1 MNLFQRLSFTALNF
15 PTSAAGM
22 PIFIFI
28 LPYYAGDLGLGL
40 SLVGILFLL
49 GRLTDIATDP
59 IMGVLIDKFPSKWGK
74 HKHWIFISAP
84 IFMIAA
90 YLIFL
95 PPTSNPSSVYFFLSL
110 FLVYISFTLSS
121 ITQLSWST
129 FLAADY
135 DDRTRLLTLRE
146 LMSLFGMFCVIAI
159 PAFVEL
165 YDTSLKAKVSAI
177 GVFILISI
185 PIITLNG
192 LYQVPDT
199 KTQKIQSKIENPFKT
214 FKSLFS
220 NAMLNKIVFAAA
232 LIAFCMSLNGALYLI
247 WMDVVME
254 LPQYSSRLMLMYYLV
269 SVLGLGMWRYLSIK
283 TSKHFAAG
291 IACLYAII
299 VLLVGFAGFF
309 FVRDLDQG
317 IKLIAVGS
325 FITLYG
331 FSFSGPLPLINAIIA
346 DISDKFSVEQGENI
360 SGTVFSYLTTITK
373 VGFALAAVIPY
384 LALELIWGFD
394 INLGID
400 NTESSKMAIF
410 YIYTFV
416 PIVSYCIASYM
427 LFSHSLGREEHEK
440 IKSIMEEAHSEIPKI

>member
-1 MNLFQRLSFTALNF
+1 MNLFQRLSYTALNF

-40 SLVGILFLL
+40 SLVGILFFL
-49 GRLTDIATDP
+49 GRLTDIVTDP
-59 IMGVLIDKFPSKWGK
+59 IMGVLIDRFPSRWGK

-84 IFMIAA
+84 IFMVAT

-95 PPTSNPSSVYFFLSL
+95 PPTSNPSSLYFFVSL
-110 FLVYISFTLSS
+110 FLVYLSFTLSS

-129 FLAADY
+129 FLAPDY

-146 LMSLFGMFCVIAI
+146 FMALLGMFCVIAI
-159 PAFVEL
+159 PAIVEL
-165 YDTSLKAKVSAI
+165 YDTSLSAKVSAI
-177 GVFILISI
+177 GVFVLIVI
-185 PIITLNG
+185 PLITING

-199 KTQKIQSKIENPFKT
+199 KLKKVQSKIENPFKT
-214 FKSLFS
+214 FKSFFGNS
-220 NAMLNKIVFAAA
+220 MLNKIVLAAA

-254 LPQYSSRLMLMYYLV
+254 LPEYSSRLMLMYYLV
-269 SVLGLGMWRYLSIK
+269 SVFGLGLWRYLSIK

-291 IACLYAII
+291 ISCLYAIVI
-299 VLLVGFAGFF
+299 LLIGFIGFF
-309 FVRDLDQG
+309 FIRDMDQSL
-317 IKLIAVGS
+317 KLIAVGS
-325 FITLYG
+325 FIVLYG
-331 FSFSGPLPLINAIIA
+331 FSFSGPMPLINAIIA
-346 DISDKFSVEQGENI
+346 DISDKLSLENGENI

-384 LALELIWGFD
+384 LVLELVWGFD
-394 INLGID
+394 ITLGTD

-416 PIVSYCIASYM
+416 PIVSYCIAAYM
-427 LFSHSLGREEHEK
+427 LFSHSLGRDEHEK
-440 IKSIMEEAHSEIPKI
+440 IKSVMEEVS

>member
-1 MNLFQRLSFTALNF
+1 MNLFQRLSYTALNF

-40 SLVGILFLL
+40 SLVGILFFL
-49 GRLTDIATDP
+49 GRLTDIVTDP
-59 IMGVLIDKFPSKWGK
+59 IMGVLIDRFPSKWGK

-84 IFMIAA
+84 IFMVAT

-95 PPTSNPSSVYFFLSL
+95 PPTSNPSSLYFFVSL
-110 FLVYISFTLSS
+110 FLVYLSFTLSS

-129 FLAADY
+129 FLAPDY

-146 LMSLFGMFCVIAI
+146 LMALLGMFCVIAI
-159 PAFVEL
+159 PAIVEL
-165 YDTSLKAKVSAI
+165 YDTSLSAKVSAI
-177 GVFILISI
+177 GVFVLIVI
-185 PIITLNG
+185 PLITING

-199 KTQKIQSKIENPFKT
+199 KFKKVQSKIENPFKT
-214 FKSLFS
+214 FKSFFGNS
-220 NAMLNKIVFAAA
+220 MLNKIVLAAA

-254 LPQYSSRLMLMYYLV
+254 LPEYSSRLMLMYYLV
-269 SVLGLGMWRYLSIK
+269 SVIGLGIWRYLSIK

-291 IACLYAII
+291 ISCLYAII
-299 VLLVGFAGFF
+299 ILLIGFIGFF
-309 FVRDLDQG
+309 FIRDMDQSL
-317 IKLIAVGS
+317 KLIAVGS
-325 FITLYG
+325 FIVLYG
-331 FSFSGPLPLINAIIA
+331 FSFSGPMPLINAIIA
-346 DISDKFSVEQGENI
+346 DISDKLSLEQGENI

-373 VGFALAAVIPY
+373 VGFALAAVVPY
-384 LALELIWGFD
+384 LVLELVWGFD
-394 INLGID
+394 ITLGSD

-416 PIVSYCIASYM
+416 PIVSYCIAAYM
-427 LFSHSLGREEHEK
+427 LFSHSLGRDEHEK
-440 IKSIMEEAHSEIPKI
+440 IKSVMKEVS

>member
-1 MNLFQRLSFTALNF
+1 MNFFQRLSYTALNF

-40 SLVGILFLL
+40 SLVGILFFL
-49 GRLTDIATDP
+49 GRLTDIVTDP
-59 IMGVLIDKFPSKWGK
+59 IMGVLIDRFPSRWGK

-84 IFMIAA
+84 IFMVAT

-95 PPTSNPSSVYFFLSL
+95 PPTSNPSSLYFFVSL
-110 FLVYISFTLSS
+110 FLVYLSFTLSS

-129 FLAADY
+129 FLAPDY

-146 LMSLFGMFCVIAI
+146 FMALLGMFCVIAI
-159 PAFVEL
+159 PAIVEL
-165 YDTSLKAKVSAI
+165 YDTSLSAKVSAI
-177 GVFILISI
+177 GVFVLIVI
-185 PIITLNG
+185 PLITING

-199 KTQKIQSKIENPFKT
+199 KLKKVQSKIENPFKT
-214 FKSLFS
+214 FKSFFGNS
-220 NAMLNKIVFAAA
+220 MLNKIVLAAA

-254 LPQYSSRLMLMYYLV
+254 LPEYSSRLMLMYYLV
-269 SVLGLGMWRYLSIK
+269 SVFGLGIWRYLSIK

-291 IACLYAII
+291 ISCLYAIVI
-299 VLLVGFAGFF
+299 LLIGFIGFF
-309 FVRDLDQG
+309 FIRDMDQSL
-317 IKLIAVGS
+317 KLIAVGS
-325 FITLYG
+325 FIVLYG
-331 FSFSGPLPLINAIIA
+331 FSFSGPMPLINAIIA
-346 DISDKFSVEQGENI
+346 DISDKLSLEQGENI

-384 LALELIWGFD
+384 LVLELVWGFD
-394 INLGID
+394 ITLGTD

-416 PIVSYCIASYM
+416 PIVSYCIAAYM
-427 LFSHSLGREEHEK
+427 LFSHSLGRDEHEK
-440 IKSIMEEAHSEIPKI
+440 IKSVMGEDS

>member
-1 MNLFQRLSFTALNF
+1 MNLFQRLSYTALNF

-40 SLVGILFLL
+40 SLVGILFFL
-49 GRLTDIATDP
+49 GRLTDIVTDP
-59 IMGVLIDKFPSKWGK
+59 VMGVLIDRFPSRWGK

-84 IFMIAA
+84 IFMVAT

-95 PPTSNPSSVYFFLSL
+95 PPTSNPSSLYFFLSL
-110 FLVYISFTLSS
+110 FLVYLSFTLSS

-129 FLAADY
+129 FLAPDY

-146 LMSLFGMFCVIAI
+146 LMALLGMFCVIAI

-177 GVFILISI
+177 GVFVLIVI
-185 PIITLNG
+185 PLITING

-199 KTQKIQSKIENPFKT
+199 KLKKVQSKIENPFKT
-214 FKSLFS
+214 FKSFFG
-220 NAMLNKIVFAAA
+220 NAMLNKIVLAAA

-247 WMDVVME
+247 WIDVVME
-254 LPQYSSRLMLMYYLV
+254 LPEYSSRLMLMYYLV
-269 SVLGLGMWRYLSIK
+269 SVIGLGIWRHLSIK

-299 VLLVGFAGFF
+299 ILLIGFIGFF
-309 FVRDLDQG
+309 FIRDLDQS

-325 FITLYG
+325 FIVLYG
-331 FSFSGPLPLINAIIA
+331 FSFSGPMPLINAIIA
-346 DISDKFSVEQGENI
+346 DISDKLSLEQGENI

-384 LALELIWGFD
+384 LVLELVWGFD
-394 INLGID
+394 ITLGTD

-416 PIVSYCIASYM
+416 PIVSYCIAAYM
-427 LFSHSLGREEHEK
+427 LFSHSHGRDEHEK
-440 IKSIMEEAHSEIPKI
+440 IKLVMEEVS

>member
-1 MNLFQRLSFTALNF
+1 MNLFQRLSYTALNF

-40 SLVGILFLL
+40 SLVGILFFL
-49 GRLTDIATDP
+49 GRLTDIVTDP
-59 IMGVLIDKFPSKWGK
+59 IMGVLIDRFPSRWGK
-74 HKHWIFISAP
+74 HRHWIFISAP
-84 IFMIAA
+84 IFMVAT

-95 PPTSNPSSVYFFLSL
+95 PPTSNPSSLYFFVSL
-110 FLVYISFTLSS
+110 FLVYLSFTLSS

-129 FLAADY
+129 FLAPDY

-146 LMSLFGMFCVIAI
+146 FMALLGMFCVIAI
-159 PAFVEL
+159 PAIVEL
-165 YDTSLKAKVSAI
+165 YDTSLSAKVSAI
-177 GVFILISI
+177 GVFVLIVI
-185 PIITLNG
+185 PLITING

-199 KTQKIQSKIENPFKT
+199 KLKKVQSKIENPFKT
-214 FKSLFS
+214 FKSFFGNS
-220 NAMLNKIVFAAA
+220 MLNKIVLAAA

-254 LPQYSSRLMLMYYLV
+254 LPEYSSRLMLMYYLV
-269 SVLGLGMWRYLSIK
+269 SVFGLGIWRYLSIK

-291 IACLYAII
+291 ISCLYAIVI
-299 VLLVGFAGFF
+299 LLIGFIGFF
-309 FVRDLDQG
+309 FIRDMDQSL
-317 IKLIAVGS
+317 KLIAVGS
-325 FITLYG
+325 FIVLYG
-331 FSFSGPLPLINAIIA
+331 FSFSGPMPLINAIIA
-346 DISDKFSVEQGENI
+346 DISDKLSLENAENI

-384 LALELIWGFD
+384 LVLELVWGFN
-394 INLGID
+394 ITLGTD

-416 PIVSYCIASYM
+416 PIVSYCIAAYM
-427 LFSHSLGREEHEK
+427 LFSHSLGRDEHEK
-440 IKSIMEEAHSEIPKI
+440 IKSVMEEVY

>member
-1 MNLFQRLSFTALNF
+1 MNLFQRLSYTALNF

-40 SLVGILFLL
+40 SLVGILFFL
-49 GRLTDIATDP
+49 GRLTDIVTDP
-59 IMGVLIDKFPSKWGK
+59 IMGVLIDRFPSRWGK

-84 IFMIAA
+84 IFMVAT

-95 PPTSNPSSVYFFLSL
+95 PPTSNPSSLYFFVSL
-110 FLVYISFTLSS
+110 FLVYLSFTLSS

-129 FLAADY
+129 FLAPDY

-146 LMSLFGMFCVIAI
+146 FMALLGMFCVIAI
-159 PAFVEL
+159 PAIVEL
-165 YDTSLKAKVSAI
+165 YDTSLSAKVSAI
-177 GVFILISI
+177 GVFVLIVI
-185 PIITLNG
+185 PLITING

-199 KTQKIQSKIENPFKT
+199 KLKKVQSKIENPFKT
-214 FKSLFS
+214 FKSFFGNS
-220 NAMLNKIVFAAA
+220 MLNKIVLAAA

-254 LPQYSSRLMLMYYLV
+254 LPEYSSRLMLMYYLV
-269 SVLGLGMWRYLSIK
+269 SVFGLGIWRYLSIK

-291 IACLYAII
+291 ISCLYAIVI
-299 VLLVGFAGFF
+299 LLIGFIGFF
-309 FVRDLDQG
+309 FIRDMDQSL
-317 IKLIAVGS
+317 KLIAVGS
-325 FITLYG
+325 FIVLYG
-331 FSFSGPLPLINAIIA
+331 FSFSGPMPLINAIIA
-346 DISDKFSVEQGENI
+346 DISDKLSLEQGENI

-373 VGFALAAVIPY
+373 IGFALAAVVPY
-384 LALELIWGFD
+384 LVLELVWGFD
-394 INLGID
+394 ITLGTD

-416 PIVSYCIASYM
+416 PIVSYCIAAYM
-427 LFSHSLGREEHEK
+427 LFSHSLGRDEHEK
-440 IKSIMEEAHSEIPKI
+440 IKSVMGEDS

>member
-1 MNLFQRLSFTALNF
+1 MNLFQRLSYTALNF

-40 SLVGILFLL
+40 SLVGILFFL
-49 GRLTDIATDP
+49 GRLTDIVTDP
-59 IMGVLIDKFPSKWGK
+59 VMGVLIDRFPSRWGK

-84 IFMIAA
+84 IFMVAT

-95 PPTSNPSSVYFFLSL
+95 PPTSNPSSLYFFLSL
-110 FLVYISFTLSS
+110 FLVYLSFTLSS

-129 FLAADY
+129 FLAPDY

-146 LMSLFGMFCVIAI
+146 LMALLGMFCVIAI

-177 GVFILISI
+177 GVFVLIVI
-185 PIITLNG
+185 PLITING

-199 KTQKIQSKIENPFKT
+199 KLKKVQSKIENPFKT
-214 FKSLFS
+214 FKSFFG
-220 NAMLNKIVFAAA
+220 NAMLNKIVLAAA

-247 WMDVVME
+247 WVDIVME
-254 LPQYSSRLMLMYYLV
+254 LPEYSSRLMLMYYLV
-269 SVLGLGMWRYLSIK
+269 SVIGLGIWRHLSIK

-291 IACLYAII
+291 ISCLYAII
-299 VLLVGFAGFF
+299 ILLIGFIGFF
-309 FVRDLDQG
+309 FIRDLDQS

-325 FITLYG
+325 FIVLYG
-331 FSFSGPLPLINAIIA
+331 FSFSGPMPLINAIIA
-346 DISDKFSVEQGENI
+346 DISDKLSLEQGENI

-384 LALELIWGFD
+384 LVLELVWGFD
-394 INLGID
+394 ITLGTD

-416 PIVSYCIASYM
+416 PIVSYCIAAYM
-427 LFSHSLGREEHEK
+427 LFSHSHGRDEHEK
-440 IKSIMEEAHSEIPKI
+440 IKLVMEEGS

>member
-1 MNLFQRLSFTALNF
+1 MNLFQRLSYTALNF

-40 SLVGILFLL
+40 SLVGILFFL
-49 GRLTDIATDP
+49 GRLTDIVTDP
-59 IMGVLIDKFPSKWGK
+59 IMGVLIDRFPSKWGK

-84 IFMIAA
+84 IFMVAT

-95 PPTSNPSSVYFFLSL
+95 PPTSNPSSLYFFVSL
-110 FLVYISFTLSS
+110 FLVYLSFTLSS

-129 FLAADY
+129 FLAPDY

-146 LMSLFGMFCVIAI
+146 LMALLGMFCVIAI
-159 PAFVEL
+159 PAIVEL
-165 YDTSLKAKVSAI
+165 YDTSLSAKVSAI
-177 GVFILISI
+177 GVFVLIVI
-185 PIITLNG
+185 PLITING

-199 KTQKIQSKIENPFKT
+199 KFKKVQSKIENPFKT
-214 FKSLFS
+214 FKSFFGNS
-220 NAMLNKIVFAAA
+220 MLNKIVLAAA

-254 LPQYSSRLMLMYYLV
+254 LPEYSSRLMLMYYLV
-269 SVLGLGMWRYLSIK
+269 SVIGLGIWRYLSIK

-291 IACLYAII
+291 ISCLYAII
-299 VLLVGFAGFF
+299 ILLIGFIGFF
-309 FVRDLDQG
+309 FIRDMDQSL
-317 IKLIAVGS
+317 KLIAVGS
-325 FITLYG
+325 FIVLYG
-331 FSFSGPLPLINAIIA
+331 FSFSGPMPLINAIIA
-346 DISDKFSVEQGENI
+346 DISDKLSLEQGENI

-373 VGFALAAVIPY
+373 VGFALAAVVPY
-384 LALELIWGFD
+384 LVLELVWGFD
-394 INLGID
+394 ITLGSD

-416 PIVSYCIASYM
+416 PIVSYCIAAYM
-427 LFSHSLGREEHEK
+427 LFSHSLGRDEHEK
-440 IKSIMEEAHSEIPKI
+440 IKSVMEEAS

>member
-1 MNLFQRLSFTALNF
+1 MNLFQRLSYTALNF

-40 SLVGILFLL
+40 SLVGILFFL
-49 GRLTDIATDP
+49 GRLTDIVTDP
-59 IMGVLIDKFPSKWGK
+59 IMGVLIDRFPSRWGK
-74 HKHWIFISAP
+74 HRHWIFISAP
-84 IFMIAA
+84 IFMVAT

-95 PPTSNPSSVYFFLSL
+95 PPTSNPSSLYFFVSL
-110 FLVYISFTLSS
+110 FLVYLSFTLSS

-129 FLAADY
+129 FLAPDY

-146 LMSLFGMFCVIAI
+146 FMALLGMFCVIAI
-159 PAFVEL
+159 PAIVEL
-165 YDTSLKAKVSAI
+165 YDTSLSAKVSAI
-177 GVFILISI
+177 GVFVLIVI
-185 PIITLNG
+185 PLITING

-199 KTQKIQSKIENPFKT
+199 KLKKVQSKIENPFKT
-214 FKSLFS
+214 FKSFFGNS
-220 NAMLNKIVFAAA
+220 MLNKIVLAAA

-254 LPQYSSRLMLMYYLV
+254 LPEYSSRLMLMYYLV
-269 SVLGLGMWRYLSIK
+269 SVFGLGIWRYLSIK

-291 IACLYAII
+291 ISCLYAIVI
-299 VLLVGFAGFF
+299 LLIGFIGFF
-309 FVRDLDQG
+309 FIRDMDQSL
-317 IKLIAVGS
+317 KLIAVGS
-325 FITLYG
+325 FIVLYG
-331 FSFSGPLPLINAIIA
+331 FSFSGPMPLINAIIA
-346 DISDKFSVEQGENI
+346 DISDKLSLENGENI

-384 LALELIWGFD
+384 LVLELVWGFN
-394 INLGID
+394 ITLGTD

-416 PIVSYCIASYM
+416 PIVSYCIAACM
-427 LFSHSLGREEHEK
+427 LFSHSLGRDEHEK
-440 IKSIMEEAHSEIPKI
+440 IKSVMEEVY

>member
-1 MNLFQRLSFTALNF
+1 MNLFQRLSYTALNF

-40 SLVGILFLL
+40 SLVGILFFL
-49 GRLTDIATDP
+49 GRLTDIVTDP
-59 IMGVLIDKFPSKWGK
+59 IMGVLIDRFPSKWGK

-84 IFMIAA
+84 IFMVAT

-95 PPTSNPSSVYFFLSL
+95 PPTSNPSSLYFFVSL
-110 FLVYISFTLSS
+110 FLVYLSFTLSS

-129 FLAADY
+129 FLAPDY

-146 LMSLFGMFCVIAI
+146 LMALLGMFCVIAI
-159 PAFVEL
+159 PAIVEL
-165 YDTSLKAKVSAI
+165 YDTSLSAKVSAI
-177 GVFILISI
+177 GVFVLIVI
-185 PIITLNG
+185 PLITING

-199 KTQKIQSKIENPFKT
+199 KFKKVQSKIENPFKT
-214 FKSLFS
+214 FKSFFGNS
-220 NAMLNKIVFAAA
+220 MLNKIVLAAA

-254 LPQYSSRLMLMYYLV
+254 LPEYSSRLMLMYYLV
-269 SVLGLGMWRYLSIK
+269 SVFGLGIWRYLSIK

-291 IACLYAII
+291 ISCLYAII
-299 VLLVGFAGFF
+299 ILLIGFIGFF
-309 FVRDLDQG
+309 FIRDMDQSL
-317 IKLIAVGS
+317 KLIAVGS
-325 FITLYG
+325 FIVLYG
-331 FSFSGPLPLINAIIA
+331 FSFSGPMPLINAIIA
-346 DISDKFSVEQGENI
+346 DISDKLSLEQGENI

-373 VGFALAAVIPY
+373 VGFALAAVVPY
-384 LALELIWGFD
+384 LVLELVWGFD
-394 INLGID
+394 ITLGSD

-416 PIVSYCIASYM
+416 PIVSYCIAAYM
-427 LFSHSLGREEHEK
+427 LFSHSLGRDEHEK
-440 IKSIMEEAHSEIPKI
+440 IKSVMEEAS

>member
-1 MNLFQRLSFTALNF
+1 MNLFQRLSYTALNF

-40 SLVGILFLL
+40 SLVGILFFL
-49 GRLTDIATDP
+49 GRLTDIVTDP
-59 IMGVLIDKFPSKWGK
+59 VMGVLIDRFPSRWGK

-84 IFMIAA
+84 IFMVAT

-95 PPTSNPSSVYFFLSL
+95 PPTSNPSSLYFFLSL
-110 FLVYISFTLSS
+110 FLVYLSFTLSS

-129 FLAADY
+129 FLAPDY

-146 LMSLFGMFCVIAI
+146 LMALLGMFCVIAI

-177 GVFILISI
+177 GVFVLIVI
-185 PIITLNG
+185 PLITING

-199 KTQKIQSKIENPFKT
+199 KLKKVQSKIENPFKT
-214 FKSLFS
+214 FKSFFG
-220 NAMLNKIVFAAA
+220 NAMLNKIVLAAA

-247 WMDVVME
+247 WIDVVME
-254 LPQYSSRLMLMYYLV
+254 LPEYSSRLMLMYYLV
-269 SVLGLGMWRYLSIK
+269 SVVGLGIWRYLSIK

-299 VLLVGFAGFF
+299 ILLIGFIGFF
-309 FVRDLDQG
+309 FIRDMDQS

-325 FITLYG
+325 FIVLYG
-331 FSFSGPLPLINAIIA
+331 FSFSGPMPLINAIIA
-346 DISDKFSVEQGENI
+346 DISDKLSLEQGENI

-384 LALELIWGFD
+384 LVLELVWGFD
-394 INLGID
+394 ITLGTD

-416 PIVSYCIASYM
+416 PIVSYCIAAYM
-427 LFSHSLGREEHEK
+427 LFSHSHGRDEHEK
-440 IKSIMEEAHSEIPKI
+440 IKSVMGEGS